1 MSTVDIIGYYAQYI
15 CMNIGP
21 LLAAAGATAK
31 AAAPAIGKALIP
43 VGAKALSNRLDRRH
57 QRRNEENQFRQKMEL
72 GEEYGIHPLQMLGYA
87 GSTMGTGG
95 GNLADIINDEKV
107 SRRLRSQQ
115 EEDRQFNAD
124 LSRELKMMD
133 IAAEDRRLTRQL
145 EEKKTEPRTLKSD
158 AKHITNYFGFDPR
171 RVGEWFGEEY
181 DEFQDYMQRF
191 QGPGRQAP
199 PIEE

>member
-1 MSTVDIIGYYAQYI
+1 
-15 CMNIGP
+15 MNIGP

-43 VGAKALSNRLDRRH
+43 VGAKALQNRLDRRH

-95 GNLADIINDEKV
+95 GNLADIINDERV

-115 EEDRQFNAD
+115 QEDRDFHAD
-124 LSRELKMMD
+124 LNRELKMMD

-145 EEKKTEPRTLKSD
+145 NDKKTEPRTLQND
-158 AKHITNYFGFDPR
+158 VKHIKNYFGWDPR
-171 RVGEWFGEEY
+171 HIENFDIGEEW
-181 DEFQDYMQRF
+181 QDFKKYMNRF

-199 PIEE
+199 PIGR

>member
-1 MSTVDIIGYYAQYI
+1 MSTVDIILYYAQYI

-43 VGAKALSNRLDRRH
+43 VGAKALQNRLDRRH

-107 SRRLRSQQ
+107 SRR
-115 EEDRQFNAD
+115 F
-124 LSRELKMMD
+124 
-133 IAAEDRRLTRQL
+133 
-145 EEKKTEPRTLKSD
+145 
-158 AKHITNYFGFDPR
+158 
-171 RVGEWFGEEY
+171 
-181 DEFQDYMQRF
+181 
-191 QGPGRQAP
+191 
-199 PIEE
+199 